1 MNINEVARIAALIGE
16 PARTAMLLA
25 LMDARSL
32 TANELALAATVSAQT
47 ASKHLALLLA
57 GGLLVV
63 NQSGRHRYHRLA
75 SSQTAA
81 VIEGIM
87 QLAAHA
93 RPPVRAV
100 ITGPK
105 EADLRLAR
113 SCYDHLA
120 GRLGV
125 ALSDRLIESSGIEFD
140 GSTGTITE
148 RAVSALAP
156 LQFVFIRHGNAQ
168 DCRACLDW
176 SERRVH
182 LAGRLGAQLLSHFL
196 AKSWLQRREQA
207 RALEIT
213 GSGRRTLLN
222 WLGAERWQDV
232 LGLSRREV

>member
-32 TANELALAATVSAQT
+32 TANELALAANVTAQT

-93 RPPVRAV
+93 RQPLRAV

-105 EADLRLAR
+105 DIDLRRAR
-113 SCYDHLA
+113 SCYDHIA

-125 ALSDRLIESSGIEFD
+125 ALSERLLEFGAIKFD
-140 GSTGTITE
+140 AETGTVTE
-148 RAVSALAP
+148 HAGAALAP
-156 LQFVFIRHGNAQ
+156 LQFVFNRQGNAQ

-182 LAGRLGAQLLSHFL
+182 VAGRLGAQLLTHFL
-196 AKSWLQRREQA
+196 AKSWLRRRTQS

-213 GSGRRTLLN
+213 GSGRRALLN
-222 WLGAERWQDV
+222 WLGAERWRAV
-232 LGLSRREV
+232 LD